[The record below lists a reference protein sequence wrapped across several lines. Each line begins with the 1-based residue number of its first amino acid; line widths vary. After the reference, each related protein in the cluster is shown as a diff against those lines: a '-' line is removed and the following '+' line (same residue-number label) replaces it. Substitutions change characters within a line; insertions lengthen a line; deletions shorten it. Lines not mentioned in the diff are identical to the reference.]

1 MPVLPSPP
9 SGNNKKGNFG
19 RFSKTVAFWILIIV
33 IPILIMQLSNNRN
46 DQAVPLIYS
55 QYDQQ
60 LSLDNVK
67 RVTIQGGRQITG
79 EFKQKVLMGGKD
91 VTKFTVKLPVENSD
105 DELNRLRAH
114 NVEIEAKE
122 PGQTFTTVIAFLP
135 YLFLIG
141 LWVFLFRQMQAGGAK
156 AFSFGKSK
164 AKLLTGDTPKV
175 TFADVAGADE
185 AKVELQEIIEFLK
198 DPQKFT
204 KLGGRLPK
212 GALLV
217 GPPGTGKTLLA
228 KAVAG
233 EAGSPVLLDVG
244 IGLRRDVRRRRRE
257 PRTGSVRAGQGSR
270 AVHHLHRRD
279 RRGRPP
285 PWRGPRR
292 RT

>member
-1 MPVLPSPP
+1 
-9 SGNNKKGNFG
+9 
-19 RFSKTVAFWILIIV
+19 
-33 IPILIMQLSNNRN
+33 MQLSNNRN

-79 EFKQKVLMGGKD
+79 EFKQKVLMSGKD

-185 AKVELQEIIEFLK
+185 AKVEPAGDHRASSRI
-198 DPQKFT
+198 PQKFT
-204 KLGGRLPK
+204 KLGGRLAEGRAAGRAARHPCDATGEGRRQVK
-212 GALLV
+212 LV
-217 GPPGTGKTLLA
+217 ARSSRWAGIRTSSRCLLA
-228 KAVAG
+228 AA
-233 EAGSPVLLDVG
+233 ASA
-244 IGLRRDVRRRRRE
+244 RM
-257 PRTGSVRAGQGSR
+257 GSVRAGQGSR

-279 RRGRPP
+279 RRVVGRH
-285 PWRGPRR
+285 RGWPGRR
-292 RT
+292 MMTNASKR